1 MLKNFRFPEWV
12 QPALNFPVR
21 FCQVREDPALDQC
34 VVRQLPKKSKVL
46 MIGSGGCTIAAL
58 APEPTIQTIHVVD
71 PNHAQLALCRIKLHL
86 LEHFE
91 TRMRTRLLGHDSMDH
106 EQRLVA
112 SEDLANSFDIKLE
125 DLGTL
130 SDIAVLGLDY
140 CGRYEAIFRAIRE
153 RFLQQSELK
162 LEELLS
168 LDDTIAQKNWLTDHP
183 FFANGLADILNEV
196 MDLPILQK
204 LFGSEAT
211 RNRITDFSKHFH
223 ERTLWCLNNFKAQSN
238 PYLWQM
244 LMAKNPLNHS
254 VMWLQLPQQQS
265 KITYRFLAS
274 SIQDYL
280 VQVDEKFDYI
290 HLSNVLDWLSEEEA
304 HQLLE
309 SVWNILQNNG
319 YTLIRQLNSD
329 LAIRQLGDR
338 FLWHSQESARL
349 HANDRS
355 FFYRTLHLGQKRV

>member
-1 MLKNFRFPEWV
+1 
-12 QPALNFPVR
+12 
-21 FCQVREDPALDQC
+21 
-34 VVRQLPKKSKVL
+34 

-58 APEPTIQTIHVVD
+58 AQESAVQTIHVVD
-71 PNHAQLALCRIKLHL
+71 PNPVQLMLCKIKLHL
-86 LEHFE
+86 LKHFE
-91 TRMRTRLLGHDSMDH
+91 TSMRARLLGHDSMVF
-106 EQRLVA
+106 EQRRVL
-112 SEDLANSFDIKLE
+112 SEDLANSIDVKLE
-125 DLGTL
+125 DLGSL

-140 CGRYEAIFRAIRE
+140 CGRYEAIFRAIRD

-162 LEELLS
+162 LEELIS
-168 LDDTIAQKNWLTDHP
+168 LNDTIAQKSWLTDHP
-183 FFANGLADILNEV
+183 QFAIGLADILNEV
-196 MDLPILQK
+196 MDLPILQQ
-204 LFGSEAT
+204 LFSLEAT

-223 ERTLWCLNNFKAQSN
+223 ERTLWCLNNFRAQSN

-244 LMAKNPLNHS
+244 LLAKNPPNQS
-254 VMWLQLPQQQS
+254 VMWLNLPQSQS
-265 KITYRFLAS
+265 KINYRFFET

-309 SVWNILQNNG
+309 STWSRLQNNG

-338 FLWHSQESARL
+338 FLWHSEESDRL

-355 FFYRTLHLGQKRV
+355 FFYRSIHLGQKCD

>member
-1 MLKNFRFPEWV
+1 
-12 QPALNFPVR
+12 
-21 FCQVREDPALDQC
+21 
-34 VVRQLPKKSKVL
+34 

-58 APEPTIQTIHVVD
+58 AQESTVQTIHVVD
-71 PNHAQLALCRIKLHL
+71 PNPAQLILCKIKLYL

-91 TRMRTRLLGHDSMDH
+91 ISMRTRLLGHDSMAQ
-106 EQRLVA
+106 ERRLEL
-112 SEDLANSFDIKLE
+112 SEDLASSFDIKLE

-140 CGRYEAIFRAIRE
+140 CGRYEAIFRAIRDK
-153 RFLQQSELK
+153 FLQQTELE
-162 LEELLS
+162 LEELFS
-168 LDDTIAQKNWLTDHP
+168 LNDTIAQKDWITDHP
-183 FFANGLADILNEV
+183 NFTSDLAYILNEL
-196 MDLPILQK
+196 MDLPILQQ
-204 LFGSEAT
+204 LFGPEAT

-223 ERTLWCLNNFKAQSN
+223 ERTLWCLNNFRAQSN

-244 LMAKNPLNHS
+244 LMAKNPPNHS

-265 KITYRFLAS
+265 KITYRFFET

-280 VQVDEKFDYI
+280 VQVDEKYDYI

-309 SVWNILQNNG
+309 STWSRLQNNG

-329 LAIRQLGDR
+329 LAIRQLGDP
-338 FLWHSQESARL
+338 FLWRVEESDRL

-355 FFYRTLHLGQKRV
+355 FFYRILHLGQKRV